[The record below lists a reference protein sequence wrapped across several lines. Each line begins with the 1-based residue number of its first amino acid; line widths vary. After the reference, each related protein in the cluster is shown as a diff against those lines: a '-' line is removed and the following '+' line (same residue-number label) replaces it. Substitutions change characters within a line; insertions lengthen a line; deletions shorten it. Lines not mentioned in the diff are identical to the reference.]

1 MGTDDE
7 DIPLSNIDLDVL
19 NAANAE
25 DTPLQISIPEPTASF
40 IHELNQMTPK
50 PSPSKLLSR
59 RFEVSPQILTAMDA
73 VAAVQALQISPVAL
87 PAVPM
92 VKLNGDVM
100 SDDTDNSVSV
110 KTMQS
115 SEKGKMVK
123 RKKRRVPESDGG
135 ETEDDLE
142 HQKKESRPKR
152 IKNVSGTPSVESS
165 NSAAIVSS
173 IVQMRPSSAAS
184 GTSITS
190 FDKKDFEDKKVED
203 QDGKQTPDSQ
213 KSMDDKSLV
222 KAFSTVVPEKASS
235 FKIHPERT
243 CGDCC
248 FYCSLKFGMLDTP
261 LHIKQLKTNEKQEFV
276 MEFTGF
282 DRDACLCD
290 RCFRFLDRRAQ
301 AKDMN
306 GAKNVKEVKEP
317 KEEKVK
323 KCIVRTCNRQV
334 TSSVSKKWLI
344 RLKKRLI
351 KKIGLD
357 WDKVSKA
364 SVKATFPICG
374 KHNILIDFYSNC
386 GLCKR
391 KLSVGGICTLG
402 MTTKEVEEMNIL
414 LREDHIPAD
423 LKENNFVCK
432 LCKTFCGIKQKSL
445 QPDYLKNH
453 KTHKA
458 FYKDYRRK
466 LYIYLELGEDDKSD
480 SKLPKKLFKVS
491 QSDSGSGCKITI
503 SAHTPDM
510 GDKKKKKDKDFS
522 SPSDES
528 KIQVDNDTS
537 NDVTKDSEAIEK
549 CAVNINFDLNTKK
562 LWQDL
567 HYPYG
572 NYTSFFRHLILLE
585 KYWRSGDIS
594 LSDNASVKASSY
606 LKSVQNRIK
615 TYEGKQVQSDADLSA
630 NTRPD
635 LEAPPAP
642 ALIHIPGEAVLANL
656 PEESPSPKLDVKSPE
671 STILRIP
678 KVPQPR
684 ATSSLLSPDYRSVDR
699 PSSTSPTP
707 KIRVRQD
714 LMAHLG
720 LVAKNSANIV
730 QHEKRATISET
741 VKSVTG
747 HSEKS
752 NPGYPVKSVS
762 GYSEKSFSGYPE
774 KSFSGHPEKSVPGHL
789 RAALSVTPTSHACS
803 TPNLAKLL
811 SEGNPASDVT
821 PPDAALTAPK
831 KSSNSQLF
839 KSTESS
845 GAIPLTFNNSIA
857 EVLAAAS
864 KAKANRSREPSP
876 KPEITITAKSSTKGK
891 DMTQALD
898 FRSLTSNKSQRIEF
912 GGHKLPAS
920 ISSPSPS
927 GGGLS
932 ILKRTV
938 PPSSSSVNPISNMT
952 KLLQTQAPGL
962 PPHIIAQQALPARST
977 PKVMSKPPGP
987 VMSNLRPVQISSGKP
1002 SGIQTVNKKSLN
1014 TVLDRLGGLGTT
1026 TSPLPSKPSHNL
1038 SSSLVQQ
1045 LQAPPMTSRPPSVG
1059 PRPGPKSYKEAKAQI
1074 QKALGNS
1081 GPPQSKTPDSSSQPK
1096 AHANM
1101 GPGRNNLVNM
1111 MAGMVPT
1118 SMPGMAPTSMQGMV
1132 PTSMAGMPIGQP
1144 MVQFPNHQLDPSNL
1158 MNMNNSS
1165 TANLLSQSLMLG
1177 TPNAAAAQAAL
1188 MMAGFNGLSTQQAQQ
1203 AMQELLQQQQQLMQ
1217 QQHQHQQQQGQGQ
1230 PRMRAPPPLKNMS
1243 GRGPNFPNLGAK
1255 QE

>member
-1 MGTDDE
+1 
-7 DIPLSNIDLDVL
+7 
-19 NAANAE
+19 
-25 DTPLQISIPEPTASF
+25 
-40 IHELNQMTPK
+40 
-50 PSPSKLLSR
+50 
-59 RFEVSPQILTAMDA
+59 
-73 VAAVQALQISPVAL
+73 
-87 PAVPM
+87 
-92 VKLNGDVM
+92 
-100 SDDTDNSVSV
+100 
-110 KTMQS
+110 
-115 SEKGKMVK
+115 
-123 RKKRRVPESDGG
+123 
-135 ETEDDLE
+135 
-142 HQKKESRPKR
+142 
-152 IKNVSGTPSVESS
+152 
-165 NSAAIVSS
+165 
-173 IVQMRPSSAAS
+173 
-184 GTSITS
+184 
-190 FDKKDFEDKKVED
+190 
-203 QDGKQTPDSQ
+203 
-213 KSMDDKSLV
+213 
-222 KAFSTVVPEKASS
+222 
-235 FKIHPERT
+235 
-243 CGDCC
+243 
-248 FYCSLKFGMLDTP
+248 
-261 LHIKQLKTNEKQEFV
+261 
-276 MEFTGF
+276 
-282 DRDACLCD
+282 
-290 RCFRFLDRRAQ
+290 
-301 AKDMN
+301 
-306 GAKNVKEVKEP
+306 
-317 KEEKVK
+317 
-323 KCIVRTCNRQV
+323 
-334 TSSVSKKWLI
+334 
-344 RLKKRLI
+344 
-351 KKIGLD
+351 
-357 WDKVSKA
+357 
-364 SVKATFPICG
+364 
-374 KHNILIDFYSNC
+374 
-386 GLCKR
+386 
-391 KLSVGGICTLG
+391 
-402 MTTKEVEEMNIL
+402 
-414 LREDHIPAD
+414 
-423 LKENNFVCK
+423 
-432 LCKTFCGIKQKSL
+432 
-445 QPDYLKNH
+445 
-453 KTHKA
+453 
-458 FYKDYRRK
+458 
-466 LYIYLELGEDDKSD
+466 
-480 SKLPKKLFKVS
+480 
-491 QSDSGSGCKITI
+491 
-503 SAHTPDM
+503 M

-585 KYWRSGDIS
+585 KYWRNGDLS
-594 LSDNASVKASSY
+594 LSNTASVKASAY

-615 TYEGKQVQSDADLSA
+615 TYEGKQVHDDADLSA

-635 LEAPPAP
+635 LEAPAAP
-642 ALIHIPGEAVLANL
+642 ALHHVPGEAVLANL
-656 PEESPSPKLDVKSPE
+656 PEEECPSPFPKQDVKSPE

-752 NPGYPVKSVS
+752 
-762 GYSEKSFSGYPE
+762 
-774 KSFSGHPEKSVPGHL
+774 VPGHL

-845 GAIPLTFNNSIA
+845 GAIPLTFNNSIS

-1002 SGIQTVNKKSLN
+1002 TGIQTVNKKSLN

-1026 TSPLPSKPSHNL
+1026 TSPVPSKPSNSF

-1081 GPPQSKTPDSSSQPK
+1081 GPPPQSKTPEGSSQPK
-1096 AHANM
+1096 VSSNM
-1101 GPGRNNLVNM
+1101 NSGRNSVGNM
-1111 MAGMVPT
+1111 MVP
-1118 SMPGMAPTSMQGMV
+1118 S
-1132 PTSMAGMPIGQP
+1132 SMAGMPIGQP
-1144 MVQFPNHQLDPSNL
+1144 MVQFPSHQLDPSNL
-1158 MNMNNSS
+1158 MNMNTSSAAKRTRSTKNARSS
-1165 TANLLSQSLMLG
+1165 TS
-1177 TPNAAAAQAAL
+1177 
-1188 MMAGFNGLSTQQAQQ
+1188 
-1203 AMQELLQQQQQLMQ
+1203 
-1217 QQHQHQQQQGQGQ
+1217 
-1230 PRMRAPPPLKNMS
+1230 
-1243 GRGPNFPNLGAK
+1243 
-1255 QE
+1255 

>member
-1 MGTDDE
+1 
-7 DIPLSNIDLDVL
+7 
-19 NAANAE
+19 
-25 DTPLQISIPEPTASF
+25 
-40 IHELNQMTPK
+40 
-50 PSPSKLLSR
+50 
-59 RFEVSPQILTAMDA
+59 
-73 VAAVQALQISPVAL
+73 
-87 PAVPM
+87 
-92 VKLNGDVM
+92 
-100 SDDTDNSVSV
+100 
-110 KTMQS
+110 
-115 SEKGKMVK
+115 
-123 RKKRRVPESDGG
+123 
-135 ETEDDLE
+135 
-142 HQKKESRPKR
+142 
-152 IKNVSGTPSVESS
+152 
-165 NSAAIVSS
+165 
-173 IVQMRPSSAAS
+173 
-184 GTSITS
+184 
-190 FDKKDFEDKKVED
+190 
-203 QDGKQTPDSQ
+203 
-213 KSMDDKSLV
+213 
-222 KAFSTVVPEKASS
+222 
-235 FKIHPERT
+235 
-243 CGDCC
+243 
-248 FYCSLKFGMLDTP
+248 
-261 LHIKQLKTNEKQEFV
+261 
-276 MEFTGF
+276 
-282 DRDACLCD
+282 
-290 RCFRFLDRRAQ
+290 
-301 AKDMN
+301 
-306 GAKNVKEVKEP
+306 
-317 KEEKVK
+317 
-323 KCIVRTCNRQV
+323 
-334 TSSVSKKWLI
+334 
-344 RLKKRLI
+344 
-351 KKIGLD
+351 
-357 WDKVSKA
+357 
-364 SVKATFPICG
+364 
-374 KHNILIDFYSNC
+374 
-386 GLCKR
+386 
-391 KLSVGGICTLG
+391 
-402 MTTKEVEEMNIL
+402 
-414 LREDHIPAD
+414 
-423 LKENNFVCK
+423 
-432 LCKTFCGIKQKSL
+432 
-445 QPDYLKNH
+445 
-453 KTHKA
+453 
-458 FYKDYRRK
+458 
-466 LYIYLELGEDDKSD
+466 
-480 SKLPKKLFKVS
+480 
-491 QSDSGSGCKITI
+491 
-503 SAHTPDM
+503 M
-510 GDKKKKKDKDFS
+510 GDKKKKKEKDFT

-537 NDVTKDSEAIEK
+537 NDAAKDTEPIEK

-684 ATSSLLSPDYRSVDR
+684 ATTSLLSPDYKSVDR

-730 QHEKRATISET
+730 QHER
-741 VKSVTG
+741 
-747 HSEKS
+747 
-752 NPGYPVKSVS
+752 SVS
-762 GYSEKSFSGYPE
+762 
-774 KSFSGHPEKSVPGHL
+774 GHL
-789 RAALSVTPTSHACS
+789 RAALSVTSTSQASS

-821 PPDAALTAPK
+821 PPDAALIAQNK

-876 KPEITITAKSSTKGK
+876 KPEITITAKSASKGK
-891 DMTQALD
+891 DMTQVLD
-898 FRSLTSNKSQRIEF
+898 VRSLTSNKSPKIDF

-920 ISSPSPS
+920 INSPSPS

-938 PPSSSSVNPISNMT
+938 TSSSSSVNPISNMT

-1026 TSPLPSKPSHNL
+1026 SSPLPSKPSHNL

-1045 LQAPPMTSRPPSVG
+1045 LQAPPMTSRPQTTG
-1059 PRPGPKSYKEAKAQI
+1059 ARPGPKSYKEAKAQI

-1081 GPPQSKTPDSSSQPK
+1081 GPPPQSKTLEGSSQPK
-1096 AHANM
+1096 VSSNM
-1101 GPGRNNLVNM
+1101 NSGRNSVGNM
-1111 MAGMVPT
+1111 MVP
-1118 SMPGMAPTSMQGMV
+1118 S
-1132 PTSMAGMPIGQP
+1132 SMAGMPIGQP
-1144 MVQFPNHQLDPSNL
+1144 MVQFPSHQLDPSNL
-1158 MNMNNSS
+1158 MNMNTS

-1203 AMQELLQQQQQLMQ
+1203 AMQELLQQQHQLMQ
-1217 QQHQHQQQQGQGQ
+1217 QQHQHQQQQGQ

-1243 GRGPNFPNLGAK
+1243 GRGPNLGAK